1 MRFKQALNKIIE
13 YSLTLDEEKKDLDE
27 LRGRVLFEDMYAP
40 MDFPSTPRSAMDG
53 YAVRSEDIDKLPKKL
68 SIQGSIGVDE
78 VGFKLK
84 RDCAFWV
91 NTGSPLPEGANCVIM
106 VEKVDVEENMVIIK
120 EKAAIYH
127 NVTKKGAEIK
137 KGMKILNRGDL
148 INVRKWALL
157 AHCGITNAL
166 VFKRPKVAVFTTGN
180 EVITPYD
187 TYKEG
192 KVYNTNS
199 YILKGLVEKWGGEFH
214 YVTHLRDDMKN
225 IKEALDKAFLS
236 FDVIVTT
243 GGISRGKTDFTKK
256 AIEECGVN
264 IVFSKPNVK
273 PGRPFTFGIKNKTL
287 LFAFSGPP
295 AAMFMTAYAF
305 LKPALFYMGGRDH
318 REKLFDCKLLEDMH
332 SKKGKL
338 YLNRVKFVDEGLKAN
353 VKSSGSQ
360 KSDNFFS
367 VVNADGFIMI
377 GEDKGDVGKFS
388 IFKGGRFDD

>member
-243 GGISRGKTDFTKK
+243 GGVSRGKTDFTKK

-295 AAMFMTAYAF
+295 AAMFMTTYAF

>member
-1 MRFKQALNKIIE
+1 
-13 YSLTLDEEKKDLDE
+13 
-27 LRGRVLFEDMYAP
+27 
-40 MDFPSTPRSAMDG
+40 
-53 YAVRSEDIDKLPKKL
+53 
-68 SIQGSIGVDE
+68 
-78 VGFKLK
+78 
-84 RDCAFWV
+84 
-91 NTGSPLPEGANCVIM
+91 
-106 VEKVDVEENMVIIK
+106 
-120 EKAAIYH
+120 
-127 NVTKKGAEIK
+127 
-137 KGMKILNRGDL
+137 L

-187 TYKEG
+187 IYKEG

-214 YVTHLRDDMKN
+214 HVPHLRDDTEN

-243 GGISRGKTDFTKK
+243 GGVSRGKTDFTKK

-305 LKPALFYMGGRDH
+305 LKPALLKMSGREDYM
-318 REKLFDCKLLEDMH
+318 EKLFDCELLEDMH

-338 YLNRVKFVDEGLKAN
+338 YLNRVKFVDEETKAS
-353 VKSSGSQ
+353 VGSSGSQ
-360 KSDNFFS
+360 KSDNFLS

-377 GEDKGDVGKFS
+377 DENKDDVGKFS
-388 IFKGGRFDD
+388 VFKGGRFDD

>member
-13 YSLTLDEEKKDLDE
+13 YSLTLDGEKKDLDE
-27 LRGRVLFEDMYAP
+27 LRGRVLFEDICTP

-53 YAVRSEDIDKLPKKL
+53 YAVCVDDIDKLPKKL

-120 EKAAIYH
+120 EKPAIYH

-192 KVYNTNS
+192 KVYNTNF

-214 YVTHLRDDMKN
+214 YVSHLRDDMEN

-243 GGISRGKTDFTKK
+243 GGVSRGKTDFTKK

-264 IVFSKPNVK
+264 IVFSKPNLK

-305 LKPALFYMGGRDH
+305 LKPALFYMNGRNH
-318 REKLFDCKLLEDMH
+318 REELFDCKLLEDMH

-338 YLNRVKFVDEGLKAN
+338 YLNRVRFADEEMKASAG
-353 VKSSGSQ
+353 SSGSQ
-360 KSDNFFS
+360 KSDNFLS

-377 GEDKGDVGKFS
+377 DEDKGDVGKFS
-388 IFKGGRFDD
+388 VFKGGRFDD

>member
-148 INVRKWALL
+148 INVRKWA
-157 AHCGITNAL
+157 
-166 VFKRPKVAVFTTGN
+166 
-180 EVITPYD
+180 
-187 TYKEG
+187 
-192 KVYNTNS
+192 
-199 YILKGLVEKWGGEFH
+199 
-214 YVTHLRDDMKN
+214 
-225 IKEALDKAFLS
+225 
-236 FDVIVTT
+236 
-243 GGISRGKTDFTKK
+243 
-256 AIEECGVN
+256 
-264 IVFSKPNVK
+264 
-273 PGRPFTFGIKNKTL
+273 
-287 LFAFSGPP
+287 
-295 AAMFMTAYAF
+295 
-305 LKPALFYMGGRDH
+305 
-318 REKLFDCKLLEDMH
+318 
-332 SKKGKL
+332 
-338 YLNRVKFVDEGLKAN
+338 
-353 VKSSGSQ
+353 
-360 KSDNFFS
+360 
-367 VVNADGFIMI
+367 
-377 GEDKGDVGKFS
+377 
-388 IFKGGRFDD
+388 